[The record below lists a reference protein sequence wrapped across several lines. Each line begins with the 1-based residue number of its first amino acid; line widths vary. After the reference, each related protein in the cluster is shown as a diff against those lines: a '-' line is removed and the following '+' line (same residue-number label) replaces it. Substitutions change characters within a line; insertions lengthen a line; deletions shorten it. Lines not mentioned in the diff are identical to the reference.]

1 VLHPDLGTV
10 HGGPEGFQIMTDK
23 QPAVID
29 RLDDMSPLGLDKDTL
44 TGRPVDLG
52 LLRGREY
59 TRRKK

>member
-1 VLHPDLGTV
+1 
-10 HGGPEGFQIMTDK
+10 MTDK